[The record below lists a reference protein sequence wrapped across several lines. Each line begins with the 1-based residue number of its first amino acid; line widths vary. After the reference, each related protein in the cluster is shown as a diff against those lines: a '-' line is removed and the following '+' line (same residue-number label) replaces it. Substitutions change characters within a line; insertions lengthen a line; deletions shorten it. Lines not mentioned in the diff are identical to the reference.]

1 MHPLLV
7 RSTVLS
13 LRRRLVAVQGACF
26 VVHTGKGDVKALPM
40 LYFSDGSAVRL
51 FGSWKLLVSRDEQ
64 GPVCSQPSKFEAHTH
79 ICCSVVTIVSR
90 LWLTFAGATAVVER
104 ERAAGR
110 EVSVMPLPI
119 FSAATRA
126 TSFILA
132 HFFTV
137 LQACDVLINSQIISQ
152 TISLFCV

>member
-1 MHPLLV
+1 MV
-7 RSTVLS
+7 R
-13 LRRRLVAVQGACF
+13 
-26 VVHTGKGDVKALPM
+26 TGKGAVKALPM
-40 LYFSDGSAVRL
+40 LYFSDRSAVRL
-51 FGSWKLLVSRDEQ
+51 FGSWKLLLVSPDEQ

-90 LWLTFAGATAVVER
+90 LWFTFAGAAAVVER

-137 LQACDVLINSQIISQ
+137 LQVCDVLMISQ